1 MKHNF
6 SNVPTIDVQRSA
18 FNRSFRHLT
27 TFDAGY
33 LIPIFA
39 KSVIPGDTVDLKMEF
54 FGRLATPLFP
64 LMDNMYLDS
73 QFFYIPERLT
83 QTNFVKLMGE
93 QDNPG
98 DSIDFSTAITS
109 SPATVG
115 HAEGSLYDYL
125 GFPTNIPDLDHR
137 NVLARCYNLT
147 WNDHYRD
154 QNLQNSVTVDLDDGP
169 DDPTDYVL
177 LKRGKRHDYFTSC
190 LPWAQKGDAVSIPLG
205 TEAPV
210 FGKNLDFDDTE
221 DSGNTVQVLSSSGG
235 SLKRLNASA
244 SYLFGASTS
253 NGTGQLMTDLNAAT
267 AATVTDQRLAFQTQ
281 VFLER
286 DARSGTR
293 YPEFVYAHFGVTVPD
308 FRPQRPEYLGGS
320 SSRVNIQ
327 PVPQTSNDGANGS
340 VGQLGGFGTVSD
352 QGNYHGFKQ
361 SFVEHGWILGLV
373 SLRSDLLYQQ
383 GLDRDHSRRTRF
395 DFYFPEFAHLSEQPV
410 LKKELVAQG
419 SLDTTDDDTFG
430 FQEAWAEMRYSN
442 SMITGAFRSNAA
454 TPLDAWHT
462 AIDFSSVP
470 SLNASF
476 IQEDPPIDRVIKTP
490 SEPHFIMDTYFNFTH
505 VRPMPTHSIPGLIDH
520 F

>member
-169 DDPTDYVL
+169 DDPTD
-177 LKRGKRHDYFTSC
+177 
-190 LPWAQKGDAVSIPLG
+190 
-205 TEAPV
+205 
-210 FGKNLDFDDTE
+210 
-221 DSGNTVQVLSSSGG
+221 
-235 SLKRLNASA
+235 
-244 SYLFGASTS
+244 
-253 NGTGQLMTDLNAAT
+253 
-267 AATVTDQRLAFQTQ
+267 
-281 VFLER
+281 R
-286 DARSGTR
+286 DWET
-293 YPEFVYAHFGVTVPD
+293 
-308 FRPQRPEYLGGS
+308 
-320 SSRVNIQ
+320 
-327 PVPQTSNDGANGS
+327 
-340 VGQLGGFGTVSD
+340 
-352 QGNYHGFKQ
+352 
-361 SFVEHGWILGLV
+361 
-373 SLRSDLLYQQ
+373 
-383 GLDRDHSRRTRF
+383 
-395 DFYFPEFAHLSEQPV
+395 
-410 LKKELVAQG
+410 
-419 SLDTTDDDTFG
+419 
-430 FQEAWAEMRYSN
+430 
-442 SMITGAFRSNAA
+442 
-454 TPLDAWHT
+454 
-462 AIDFSSVP
+462 
-470 SLNASF
+470 
-476 IQEDPPIDRVIKTP
+476 
-490 SEPHFIMDTYFNFTH
+490 
-505 VRPMPTHSIPGLIDH
+505 
-520 F
+520 